1 MTSAEQKMYEQAVR
15 RYGITAFDIRDPK
28 QPYSRELRPCSFED
42 CTILSHNYI
51 YCPLHSRSE
60 D

>member
-1 MTSAEQKMYEQAVR
+1 MYEQAVR

-28 QPYSRELRPCSFED
+28 QPYSRELRQCSFED
-42 CTILSHNYI
+42 CEILSHNYI
-51 YCPLHSRSE
+51 YCPLHTKAE